1 MSSSLPEGPYADR
14 RLAGI
19 AGMAVGLGLLADLL
33 LRETPWGL
41 NTALWLSILGIAG
54 FRVVRRSDAPAWPLL
69 LAIAFA
75 VCFAWRASAAL
86 LVLCGIMFLL
96 SISLPLLR
104 DPRAAGVVRHGLAF
118 LATLTGAGILAP
130 VAVAELARRRRGSA
144 APAGRLAPLVRGAL
158 VAVPFLLLF
167 GALFSAADPVF
178 EWYVGDVFD
187 FVLERLPSHTLMTL
201 ASAWVALGLL
211 FGLAVVRLRARWS
224 EEDSRAGHAGTETL
238 VALLLV
244 DALFLLFLLVQIRT
258 LFGGREIV
266 ETTLGLSYAEYARE
280 GFFQLVTAAAIALSG
295 LLAADWLV
303 PAGSPRRQLFRAAA
317 LLLLVLVAAVLAS
330 AALRMRL
337 YVSAYGLTEL
347 RLYTS
352 AFMVWLAFVLA
363 WFAGSVLRER
373 RERFMAGAL
382 AGLAAGILGLAALD
396 PDATIVRL
404 NAGRLP
410 RQPVPAHEESVGA
423 GFDARYAATLGP
435 DAIPALLAVWPRL
448 DPWRR
453 CVVAEALLADH
464 AGGSPD
470 WRTWS
475 WGRDRAR
482 EVVARNRSTLERA
495 FGSCPVRIRAPAVAK
510 VGASVRIGWTGFTAE
525 DDHVSIAHP
534 RGSYEETYALSTTS
548 SRPLTLQA
556 PGVPGTYEIRYQLGE
571 SRRIVARK
579 PLIVRPAAQPPAAIS
594 SAAATHSTGSP
605 TRISPSSR
613 TTP

>member
-1 MSSSLPEGPYADR
+1 MPSSLRDDAAADR

-19 AGMAVGLGLLADLL
+19 AGMAAGLGLLADFL

-41 NTALWLSILGIAG
+41 NVAVWLALLGIAG
-54 FRVVRRSDAPAWPLL
+54 LRVVRRSDAAAWPFL

-75 VCFAWRASAAL
+75 VCFAWRASVVL
-86 LVLCGIMFLL
+86 LVLSGMMFLL

-104 DPRAAGVVRHGLAF
+104 DPRVAGVVRHGLA
-118 LATLTGAGILAP
+118 LLGTMTSAGILAP
-130 VAVAELARRRRGSA
+130 VAVVELARHSRGSA
-144 APAGRLAPLVRGAL
+144 PPAGRLVPLARGAL
-158 VAVPFLLLF
+158 VALPFLLVF

-178 EWYVGDVFD
+178 EWYVGDVFG
-187 FVLERLPSHTLMTL
+187 FVLERLPSHALMSL
-201 ASAWVALGLL
+201 AFAWVALGLL
-211 FGLAVVRLRARWS
+211 FGLAIVRLPARS
-224 EEDSRAGHAGTETL
+224 SMEGSTGRGGTETL

-258 LFGGREIV
+258 LFGGRELV

-280 GFFQLVTAAAIALSG
+280 GFFQLVAATAVALSG

-303 PAGSPRRQLFRAAA
+303 PAGSSRRRLFRAAA
-317 LLLLVLVAAVLAS
+317 TVLLLLVTAVLAS
-330 AALRMRL
+330 AAIRMRL
-337 YVSAYGLTEL
+337 YVSEYGLTEL

-363 WFAGSVLRER
+363 WFAGTVLRGR

-382 AGLAAGILGLAALD
+382 AGLAVGILGLSALD
-396 PDATIVRL
+396 PDATIVRS
-404 NAGRLP
+404 NAASLP
-410 RQPVPAHEESVGA
+410 RQAPAAPEESVAA

-435 DAIPALLAVWPRL
+435 DAVPALLAVWPRL

-453 CVVAEALLADH
+453 CVVAGALLTDH
-464 AGGSPD
+464 TGPSPD

-482 EVVARNRSTLERA
+482 EAVARRRSTLAGTFR
-495 FGSCPVRIRAPAVAK
+495 SCPVVLRAPAVAQ
-510 VGASVRIGWTGFTAE
+510 VGDPVRIEWTGFTAD
-525 DDHVSIAHP
+525 DDHVSIVRP
-534 RGSYEETYALSTTS
+534 RGSYDEAYAHSTTS
-548 SRPLTLQA
+548 SRPLTLSA
-556 PGVPGTYEIRYQLGE
+556 PHQPGTYEIRYELGE
-571 SRRIVARK
+571 SRRIVARRA
-579 PLIVRPAAQPPAAIS
+579 LIVRPAAQHSAAPS
-594 SAAATHSTGSP
+594 SAMTQSAGSP

>member
-1 MSSSLPEGPYADR
+1 
-14 RLAGI
+14 
-19 AGMAVGLGLLADLL
+19 MAAGLGLLADLL

-41 NTALWLSILGIAG
+41 NAAIWLSLLGIAG
-54 FRVVRRSDAPAWPLL
+54 FRVVRRSDAAAWPFL
-69 LAIAFA
+69 LAVTFA
-75 VCFAWRASAAL
+75 ICFAWRASAVL
-86 LVLCGIMFLL
+86 LVLCGLTFLL

-104 DPRAAGVVRHGLAF
+104 DPRAAGVVRHGLAL

-130 VAVAELARRRRGSA
+130 VAVAELARRRHGSA
-144 APAGRLAPLVRGAL
+144 PPAGRLVPLARGAL
-158 VAVPFLLLF
+158 VALPFLLIF

-187 FVLERLPSHTLMTL
+187 FVLERLPSHALMSL
-201 ASAWVALGLL
+201 AFAWIALGLL
-211 FGLAVVRLRARWS
+211 FGLAIVRLPARS
-224 EEDSRAGHAGTETL
+224 FTEEGSAARGGTETL

-258 LFGGREIV
+258 LFGGRELV

-280 GFFQLVTAAAIALSG
+280 GFFQLVAAAAVALSG

-303 PAGSPRRQLFRAAA
+303 PVSSSRRRLFRAAA
-317 LLLLVLVAAVLAS
+317 AVLLLLVTAVLAS
-330 AALRMRL
+330 AAIRMRL
-337 YVSAYGLTEL
+337 YVSEYGLTEL

-363 WFAGSVLRER
+363 WFAGSVLRGR

-382 AGLAAGILGLAALD
+382 AGLAVGILGLAALD

-404 NAGRLP
+404 NAASLP
-410 RQPVPAHEESVGA
+410 RQAPAAPEESVAA

-435 DAIPALLAVWPRL
+435 DAARALLALWPRL

-453 CVVAEALLADH
+453 CVVAEGLLADH
-464 AGGSPD
+464 TGRSPD

-482 EVVARNRSTLERA
+482 EAVARNRSKLAGA
-495 FGSCPVRIRAPAVAK
+495 FRSCPVVLRAPAVAL
-510 VGASVRIGWTGFTAE
+510 VGEPVRIEWTGFTAD
-525 DDHVSIAHP
+525 DDHVSIVHP
-534 RGSYEETYALSTTS
+534 RGSYDEAYALSTTS
-548 SRPLTLQA
+548 SRPLTLSA
-556 PGVPGTYEIRYQLGE
+556 PHQPGTYEIRYELGE
-571 SRRIVARK
+571 SRRIVART

-594 SAAATHSTGSP
+594 SAMVTHSAGSP
-605 TRISPSSR
+605 TRISPPSR

>member
-1 MSSSLPEGPYADR
+1 MPSSLRDGRADR
-14 RLAGI
+14 GLAGI
-19 AGMAVGLGLLADLL
+19 AVMAAGLGLLADLL

-41 NTALWLSILGIAG
+41 NGAVWLTLLGIAG
-54 FRVVRRSDAPAWPLL
+54 FRVVRRSDAAAWPFS

-75 VCFAWRASAAL
+75 ACFAWRASVVL
-86 LVLCGIMFLL
+86 LVLCGLMFLV
-96 SISLPLLR
+96 SIALPLVR
-104 DPRAAGVVRHGLAF
+104 DPRATGVVRHGLAL

-130 VAVAELARRRRGSA
+130 VAIAELARRSRRST
-144 APAGRLAPLVRGAL
+144 PRAGRLVPLARGAL
-158 VAVPFLLLF
+158 FAVPFLLVF

-187 FVLERLPSHTLMTL
+187 LVLERLPSHALMSL
-201 ASAWVALGLL
+201 AFAWVALGLL
-211 FGLAVVRLRARWS
+211 FGLAVVRLPARPS
-224 EEDSRAGHAGTETL
+224 AGPVGRAGTEAL

-244 DALFLLFLLVQIRT
+244 DALFLLFLLVQVRT
-258 LFGGREIV
+258 LFGGGELV

-280 GFFQLVTAAAIALSG
+280 GFFQLVAAAAVALSG

-303 PAGSPRRQLFRAAA
+303 PMNSSRRLFRAAAA
-317 LLLLVLVAAVLAS
+317 LLLLLVTAVLAS

-337 YVSAYGLTEL
+337 YVSEYGLTEL

-363 WFAGSVLRER
+363 WFGGTVLRDR

-382 AGLAAGILGLAALD
+382 AGLAIGILGLAALD

-404 NAGRLP
+404 NAAPLP
-410 RQPVPAHEESVGA
+410 RDAPVLPEESVAA

-435 DAIPALLAVWPRL
+435 DAAPVLLAVWPRL

-464 AGGSPD
+464 TGPSPD
-470 WRTWS
+470 WRSWS

-482 EVVARNRSTLERA
+482 EAVARKRSTLAGA
-495 FGSCPVRIRAPAVAK
+495 FRSCHVELRAPAVAQA
-510 VGASVRIGWTGFTAE
+510 GEPVRIEWTGFTAD
-525 DDHVSIAHP
+525 DDHVSIVLP
-534 RGSYEETYALSTTS
+534 RGSYKQAFALSATS
-548 SRPLTLQA
+548 SRPLTLTA
-556 PGVPGTYEIRYQLGE
+556 PHQPGTYEIHYELGE
-571 SRRIVARK
+571 SRRTVARS
-579 PLIVRPAAQPPAAIS
+579 PLIVRPKAQPPAGFS
-594 SAAATHSTGSP
+594 SVAVTHSAGSP
-605 TRISPSSR
+605 SRISPSSR